1 MVGMSKKIK
10 NCKVYLR
17 SFPGAKVQCM
27 DNYKKPSIRNEPDHF
42 IVHVGT
48 NDLNSEVPSKSIPE
62 SIVDLTMSL
71 KTDSNDV
78 SFLTLYQE
86 QKTLF

>member
-1 MVGMSKKIK
+1 MSKKIK
-10 NCKVYLR
+10 NCKVYVR